1 MLISVSVFVIREA
14 EKSVFSVD
22 EEGFVFKLRVSAH
35 QLVFAHGFNR
45 IVALSVDLKLCF
57 VEFVKADS
65 EQIVTDSMEAV
76 AERVIREVKAENRPF
91 DTVIKGVDDPWDVCL
106 MQFFWLHTN
115 ASVSHNMR
123 DFKNAGMFK

>member
-1 MLISVSVFVIREA
+1 MNGLCSRC
-14 EKSVFSVD
+14 
-22 EEGFVFKLRVSAH
+22 SALH
-35 QLVFAHGFNR
+35 HF
-45 IVALSVDLKLCF
+45 I
-57 VEFVKADS
+57 
-65 EQIVTDSMEAV
+65 
-76 AERVIREVKAENRPF
+76 EVKAENRPF

>member
-1 MLISVSVFVIREA
+1 VKEEF
-14 EKSVFSVD
+14 
-22 EEGFVFKLRVSAH
+22 EGFGEMAQQYYDF
-35 QLVFAHGFNR
+35 
-45 IVALSVDLKLCF
+45 LKQNEDSLKILKYGYRLKQESF
-57 VEFVKADS
+57 S
-65 EQIVTDSMEAV
+65 EQIITDTMEAV
-76 AERVIREVKAENRPF
+76 AERVINDVKSGNKPF